1 MPQQNMEMVSAFL
14 DAALRDPEGA
24 AQRYLA
30 ADLEFSPF
38 SHPDG
43 PAQGPGGFTH
53 RVEELSDQFE
63 TYEVRPDRLE
73 QVGELV
79 VADLRREARS
89 KRGPA
94 VLTDRFAQVFSL
106 RDGKVVRIDSF
117 PSFRAALEA
126 ARLRDWGVSQS
137 PWRSGVRPPLC

>member
-1 MPQQNMEMVSAFL
+1 MAQENLEIVRAFFE
-14 DAALRDPEGA
+14 AALQDPDEA

-30 ADLEFSPF
+30 TDLEFSPF

-43 PAQGPGGFTH
+43 PAQGPRGFMQ
-53 RVEELSDQFE
+53 RVDELSAQFE
-63 TYEVRPDRLE
+63 TYDVRPDRLE

-94 VLTDRFAQVFSL
+94 LIRDRFSQVFSL
-106 RDGKVVRIDSF
+106 RDGKVVRIESF
-117 PSFRAALEA
+117 PTFREALHAAG
-126 ARLRDWGVSQS
+126 LRQ
-137 PWRSGVRPPLC
+137 